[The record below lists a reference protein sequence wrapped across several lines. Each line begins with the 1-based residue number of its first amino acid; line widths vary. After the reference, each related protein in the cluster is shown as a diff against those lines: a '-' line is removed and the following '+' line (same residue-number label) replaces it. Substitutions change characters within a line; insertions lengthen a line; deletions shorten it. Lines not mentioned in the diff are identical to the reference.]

1 MGRSP
6 GSLSMQVQLV
16 ACNAVCSITCIDYLQ
31 LKTLWMRIRKLIRW
45 YRVFSKLSLIQAAK
59 ICLCREEPTWL
70 PCQLKSRCSDHAAQS
85 GLFAF
90 FLYTS
95 VKLPECL
102 LSYRMDMLAISEAG
116 FISGLVRKRENHGC
130 FVKMPSRRKSND
142 ESRVKQHTI

>member
-1 MGRSP
+1 MVSGIFQALAYSGDKDMSVSRRTDMVTMP
-6 GSLSMQVQLV
+6 TEVTLLWPCCTVRI
-16 ACNAVCSITCIDYLQ
+16 VC
-31 LKTLWMRIRKLIRW
+31 
-45 YRVFSKLSLIQAAK
+45 
-59 ICLCREEPTWL
+59 
-70 PCQLKSRCSDHAAQS
+70 
-85 GLFAF
+85 F

-142 ESRVKQHTI
+142 EK